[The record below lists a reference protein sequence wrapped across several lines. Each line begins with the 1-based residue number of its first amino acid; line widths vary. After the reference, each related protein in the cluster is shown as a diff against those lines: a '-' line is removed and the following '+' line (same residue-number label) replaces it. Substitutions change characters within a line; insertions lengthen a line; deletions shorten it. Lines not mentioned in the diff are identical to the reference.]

1 MLVYKYILGIEIL
14 RTKASIY
21 INFID
26 KMLKLLYL
34 LWLLT
39 LAYIGILF
47 CSSFAILKMNLEKS
61 FKTFLKMWVNI
72 PYYLCISFS
81 LTAISEVA
89 KYTLRLDLVNMVVRS
104 LLFTKSSLDKEYNMK
119 KAAGVCSLNQVFH

>member
-1 MLVYKYILGIEIL
+1 MLVYKYILGLEIL
-14 RTKASIY
+14 RTKASMY

-47 CSSFAILKMNLEKS
+47 CSSFAILKMNLEK
-61 FKTFLKMWVNI
+61 KVLKH
-72 PYYLCISFS
+72 F
-81 LTAISEVA
+81 
-89 KYTLRLDLVNMVVRS
+89 
-104 LLFTKSSLDKEYNMK
+104 
-119 KAAGVCSLNQVFH
+119 